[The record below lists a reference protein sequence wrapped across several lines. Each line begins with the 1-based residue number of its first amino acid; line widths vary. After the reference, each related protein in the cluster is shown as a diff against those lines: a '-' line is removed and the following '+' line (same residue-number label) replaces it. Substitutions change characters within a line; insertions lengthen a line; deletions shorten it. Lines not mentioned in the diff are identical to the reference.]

1 MGYWP
6 YQLVQDSSHQQYHII
21 GMEIS
26 GLILLNLHQCLIWGL
41 ECWYGVEGP
50 PYYSTYIIKIKG
62 LIVLAMEVEFHHFI
76 LRHNHM
82 ETCDFW
88 KKIRVLPFPT
98 CYKYSFQ
105 GGFLEPSNVDAP
117 DTPQHLISIQDN
129 AIFRTKPRVFA
140 FSRDGYIG
148 M

>member
-26 GLILLNLHQCLIWGL
+26 GLILLNLHHCLIWGL
-41 ECWYGVEGP
+41 ECWYGIEGP
-50 PYYSTYIIKIKG
+50 PYCSTYIINIKG
-62 LIVLAMEVEFHHFI
+62 LIFLAMEVEFHHFI

-88 KKIRVLPFPT
+88 KNIRILPFPT
-98 CYKYSFQ
+98 CYKYSFWNPPKSPK
-105 GGFLEPSNVDAP
+105 L
-117 DTPQHLISIQDN
+117 TPQTPHNTWSRYKITPSSGVSL
-129 AIFRTKPRVFA
+129 V
-140 FSRDGYIG
+140 FSRFHG
-148 M
+148 MDI